1 MALSEE
7 EQRLLDQMEA
17 ALAAEDPKLV
27 NAMRGTGL
35 RRLHRRRAAVAG
47 VAFFGGLTLLV
58 LGLAWGVAWG
68 PVVSVLGF
76 CVMVA
81 AAVAGIYA
89 WRHIGGGTSDPG
101 DNTRP
106 GARQPSGSGDAHG
119 FMDKMEERW
128 KRRRDES
135 GF

>member
-35 RRLHRRRAAVAG
+35 RRLHRRRAAIAG
-47 VAFFGGLTLLV
+47 VAFFAGLALLV
-58 LGLAWGVAWG
+58 VGMSTTYFL
-68 PVVSVLGF
+68 SILGF

-81 AAVAGIYA
+81 AAVTAIYA
-89 WRHIGGGTSDPG
+89 WRHIGGGSDPG
-101 DNTRP
+101 ESGAGP
-106 GARQPSGSGDAHG
+106 SARQPSGSSDAHG

-128 KRRRDES
+128 RRRRDES

>member
-35 RRLHRRRAAVAG
+35 RRLHRRRAAIAG
-47 VAFFGGLTLLV
+47 IAFFGGLTLLV
-58 LGLAWGVAWG
+58 LGISWHWIF
-68 PVVSVLGF
+68 SVIGF

-81 AAVAGIYA
+81 AAVTGIYA
-89 WRHIGGGTSDPG
+89 WRHIGGGNADPG
-101 DNTRP
+101 DNVRP
-106 GARQPSGSGDAHG
+106 SARQPSGSGDAHG

-128 KRRRDES
+128 RRRRDES